1 MVKKTL
7 KEAKDLLPEK
17 QYQLLYLYYYTDFQ
31 KKWFSAFLEYYKS
44 VGMVKAVSAG
54 LCSGFRRIWGIGE
67 EKVIDFRSL
76 KESSSV
82 AADIHNTGYP
92 ESFYECMR
100 TSVSH
105 L

>member
-7 KEAKDLLPEK
+7 KEAKDLLPAK
-17 QYQLLYLYYYTDFQ
+17 QYQLLYLHYYTDFQ
-31 KKWFSAFLEYYKS
+31 KKWVSDFLEYYKS
-44 VGMVKAVSAG
+44 FGRMKAVSAG
-54 LCSGFRRIWGIGE
+54 IISVFGE
-67 EKVIDFRSL
+67 DTEIDFRSL
-76 KESSSV
+76 KESSS
-82 AADIHNTGYP
+82 AIADMSNPGYP

>member
-7 KEAKDLLPEK
+7 KEAKDLLPAK
-17 QYQLLYLYYYTDFQ
+17 QYQLLYLHYYTDFQ
-31 KKWFSAFLEYYKS
+31 KKWVSDFLEYYKS
-44 VGMVKAVSAG
+44 FGRMKAVSAG
-54 LCSGFRRIWGIGE
+54 IISVFGE
-67 EKVIDFRSL
+67 DKEIDFRSL
-76 KESSSV
+76 KESSS
-82 AADIHNTGYP
+82 AIADMSNPGYP